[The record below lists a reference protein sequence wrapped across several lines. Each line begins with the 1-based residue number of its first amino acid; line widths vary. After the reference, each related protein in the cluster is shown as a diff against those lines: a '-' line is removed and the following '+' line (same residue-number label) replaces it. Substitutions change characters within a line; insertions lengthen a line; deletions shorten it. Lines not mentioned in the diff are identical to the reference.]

1 MAAPIVLVHG
11 GWLGGWAWDAVAP
24 MLAINGLVVHA
35 PTLIG
40 LGERAAEG
48 TASTNVSDHVDDLL
62 PFIESLGEPITLLG
76 HSYSGAVVTI
86 VADRRPDLIGN
97 LIVLDG
103 FVPKHGERIVDQVD
117 AADAALTAR
126 LQAADVGYRPPP
138 DPSRWN
144 ITDPGVIEHMR
155 KRLTP
160 QPGGTSLEVLELHG
174 RYEGPATYVSMLK
187 NQKQHFVRTADRLSA
202 TPGWTVLE
210 YAGGHL
216 DMLVEPERLA
226 DFLSAATRPPHNC
239 AGSTTP

>member
-1 MAAPIVLVHG
+1 MTAPIVLVHG

-24 MLAINGLVVHA
+24 LLAANGLVVHT

-62 PFIESLGEPITLLG
+62 LFVESLGEPVTLLG
-76 HSYSGAVVTI
+76 HSYSGAVVT
-86 VADRRPDLIGN
+86 VLADRRPDLIAN
-97 LIVLDG
+97 LVVLDG
-103 FVPKHGERIVDQVD
+103 FVPRHGERIVDQVD

-126 LQAADVGYRPPP
+126 LEAADVGYRPPP

-144 ITDPGVIEHMR
+144 VTDPRVVEHMR
-155 KRLTP
+155 ERLTP

-174 RYEGPATYVSMLK
+174 RYEGPATYVSMVK
-187 NQKQHFVRTADRLSA
+187 NQKQHFARTADRLRT
-202 TPGWTVLE
+202 TPGWSVLE

-226 DFLSAATRPPHNC
+226 DFLGAATWLRVDCEGSAAP
-239 AGSTTP
+239 